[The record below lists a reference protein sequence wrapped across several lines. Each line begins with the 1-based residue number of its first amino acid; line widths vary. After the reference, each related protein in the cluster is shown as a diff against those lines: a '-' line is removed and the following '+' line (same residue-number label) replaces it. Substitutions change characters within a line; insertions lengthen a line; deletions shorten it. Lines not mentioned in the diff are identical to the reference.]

1 MTNSLVKSFISRKR
15 ISVKLGFVLL
25 FSLFSLSALAFDHS
39 GKLLLTGGVTQIEG
53 QGGGGLTPWAL
64 IGGYGTRDQVG
75 ANAHYTKIHLS
86 DYELESYGAMIGLF
100 DRVELSASRQ
110 SFNTK
115 KIGASLGI
123 GRGYQLR
130 QDILGIKIKIL
141 GDAVL
146 EQASWLPQIA
156 IGVQYK
162 HHKDGA
168 IVKSLGAK
176 DDAGIDYYASATKL
190 VLSQSLLLNAT
201 LRATKANQLG
211 ILGFGGDKDDSYSL
225 MGEASVAYLLCRT
238 LALGIEYRM
247 KPDNLKVA
255 KEEDWKDIFLAWA
268 PTKNIS
274 LTVAYALLG
283 NVATRDNQSA
293 FYSSLQLGF

>member
-1 MTNSLVKSFISRKR
+1 MC
-15 ISVKLGFVLL
+15 
-25 FSLFSLSALAFDHS
+25 FSLFFALFSFSALALDHS

-64 IGGYGTRDQVG
+64 IGGYGTRDQIG

-86 DYELESYGAMIGLF
+86 DYELESFGALIGLF

-110 SFNTK
+110 SFNTQTV
-115 KIGASLGI
+115 GTALGL

-130 QDILGIKIKIL
+130 QDILGIKVKVI

-156 IGVQYK
+156 IGAQYK

-176 DDAGIDYYASATKL
+176 DDAGIDYYVSATKL

-201 LRATKANQLG
+201 LRATRANQLG
-211 ILGFGGDKDDSYSL
+211 ILGFGGDKHDSYSF

-238 LALGIEYRM
+238 LALGVEYRM

-283 NVATRDNQSA
+283 NVAIRDNQSA